1 MRCLWMRTMCRWIT
15 SVYPMYYLAA
25 VAGAAA
31 AARRRP
37 PARTYRSSDPYGQRR
52 PSLERRQPLHHLIR
66 CMGEIRVYC
75 PRTDIT
81 GAPRRRRCPVALF
94 AAFPREEAVIC
105 MAAIYTGTAPPIN
118 RVYNRSLRRPRAGRG
133 ALVRLAVRRYPTPYA
148 RVNTSR
154 LIRMEIGCMA
164 ASGIRRSGRRG

>member
-1 MRCLWMRTMCRWIT
+1 MC
-15 SVYPMYYLAA
+15 YLVA
-25 VAGAAA
+25 VAAA
-31 AARRRP
+31 AAAAQRRP
-37 PARTYRSSDPYGQRR
+37 PARTYRSTDPYGQRR

-66 CMGEIRVYC
+66 CTGEIRVYC

-81 GAPRRRRCPVALF
+81 GAPRRRRCPAALF

-105 MAAIYTGTAPPIN
+105 MAAIYTATARPTS
-118 RVYNRSLRRPRAGRG
+118 RVYNRSHRRPRAGSG
-133 ALVRLAVRRYPTPYA
+133 ALVRLAVRRYPMPYA

-164 ASGIRRSGRRG
+164 ASGIPRSGRSGSKRAVCGPSG